1 MNPQVDPAQNKDLEP
16 VVQVPEVPAAPA
28 PVVPDPQ
35 AGAPLPVAPASI
47 PAAPAPAQ
55 PAPTPV
61 APAPTANPTTAE
73 DIDVIEKE
81 WVDKAEAVVK
91 QTEGDPHAEE
101 DAVEDLQTDYLKKR
115 YNHTVDKSQE
125 G

>member
-47 PAAPAPAQ
+47 PTAPAPAQ
-55 PAPTPV
+55 PAPTPA

-73 DIDVIEKE
+73 DVDVIEKE

-101 DAVEDLQTDYLKKR
+101 EAVEDLQTDYLKKR

>member
-16 VVQVPEVPAAPA
+16 VIQVPEVPAAPTPA
-28 PVVPDPQ
+28 VPDPQ
-35 AGAPLPVAPASI
+35 AGAPLPVAPTTI
-47 PAAPAPAQ
+47 PTAPTPTQAVATPAPAVSTT
-55 PAPTPV
+55 PA
-61 APAPTANPTTAE
+61 TAE
-73 DIDVIEKE
+73 DVDVIEKE

-101 DAVEDLQTDYLKKR
+101 EAVEELQTDYLQKR